1 MHVLMRFCHLNKLF
15 FVCKAKEGRHIR
27 IIYIFTPQSSDKS
40 VGVTSLCTETRKQD
54 DIFG

>member
-1 MHVLMRFCHLNKLF
+1 MHVLMRFCHLNKSF
-15 FVCKAKEGRHIR
+15 FVCKAKEGRYIR
-27 IIYIFTPQSSDKS
+27 IIYIFTLQSSDKS